1 MRLMGL
7 TVKIDPAKCVACMAC
22 IRACPVEAVQVNEDK
37 VEIAQESCIQ
47 CGLCVPACPHAAIRT
62 HGEPDSVRSLLRRDA
77 PLLILAAEAAV
88 YFYPSTPEQVIN
100 ACFAAGFHAVVPTTL
115 GDELVARE
123 YLRVLGSN
131 GQRTWIRS
139 TSPVVVEYC
148 RRRYPELLS
157 HLVPVA
163 SPVVAAARYLR
174 AVSPGRV
181 AIIYCGAA
189 SPGELPE
196 VHEVIDAAITFDELA
211 QLLRERGARPEE
223 QPPYLTHV
231 TVERRRHISAAGGL
245 PLPLLES
252 ERMSSRRFRKVRGLE
267 NVAALA
273 EAVRNA
279 TPGTRNEGGMAEG
292 LGFVDLMPYDGEVD
306 HPAMGPKTQLFWRRA
321 IAQLAEPSR
330 SPLPVLD
337 NSIDVDLR
345 VEHRPGPPG
354 EPSTEAEITALID
367 REIGR
372 APSGEFWDS
381 RGCGYATCSDFAA
394 AVLRGRASLLM
405 CPQHLHRKYEAAI
418 REAAFD
424 DLTGLYSYRM
434 LRQRLREEIGRC
446 HRTGVPFSLLFL
458 DVDNFKRVNDSYGHT
473 YGNDALRAVAISI
486 KASIRSA
493 DFAARFGGD
502 EFVVILVDAT
512 PDGAFRVADK
522 VRARVAATPI
532 PGPETAIKISVS
544 LGVADIEPRRARTAD
559 PDQILA
565 AADRALYISKRG
577 GGDSVTRAQLE
588 EPE

>member
-1 MRLMGL
+1 
-7 TVKIDPAKCVACMAC
+7 
-22 IRACPVEAVQVNEDK
+22 
-37 VEIAQESCIQ
+37 
-47 CGLCVPACPHAAIRT
+47 VPACPHDAIRT
-62 HGEPDSVRSLLRRDA
+62 YGEPDSVRSLLSRDA
-77 PLLILAAEAAV
+77 PLLILAGEAAV
-88 YFYPSTPEQVIN
+88 HFYPATPEQVVN
-100 ACFAAGFHAVVPTTL
+100 ACFAAGFRAVVPTAL

-123 YLRVLGSN
+123 YLRVLGTN

-163 SPVVAAARYLR
+163 SPVVAAGRYLR
-174 AVSPGRV
+174 AVNPGQV
-181 AIIYCGAA
+181 AIVYCGAA
-189 SPGELPE
+189 SPGDLPE

-211 QLLRERGARPEE
+211 RLLRERGAQPER
-223 QPPYLTHV
+223 QPPYLTHLSA
-231 TVERRRHISAAGGL
+231 ERRRHLSAAGGL

-252 ERMSSRRFRKVRGLE
+252 ERMSSQRFRKVRGLE
-267 NVAALA
+267 NVPALA
-273 EAVRNA
+273 EAVRRV
-279 TPGTRNEGGMAEG
+279 TPERRTDGSGAEG

-321 IAQLAEPSR
+321 IARLAEPAR
-330 SPLPVLD
+330 SPLPVVD
-337 NSIDVDLR
+337 ESIEVDLH
-345 VEHRPGPPG
+345 VEHHPGPTG
-354 EPSTEAEITALID
+354 EPPTEAEIVALID

-381 RGCGYATCSDFAA
+381 RGCGYATCEEFAA

-405 CPQHLHRKYEAAI
+405 CPQHLHRKYEDAV
-418 REAAFD
+418 RQAAFD

-446 HRTGVPFSLLFL
+446 HRTGVPFSLVFL

-473 YGNDALRAVAISI
+473 YGNDALRAVATSI

-502 EFVVILVDAT
+502 EFVIILVDAT
-512 PDGAFRVADK
+512 PDGALRVADK
-522 VRARVAATPI
+522 IRSRVAATPI
-532 PGPETAIKISVS
+532 PGPETAFKISVS
-544 LGVADIEPRRARTAD
+544 VGLADIEPRRARTAE
-559 PDQILA
+559 PDQLLA
-565 AADRALYISKRG
+565 AADRALYTSKRG
-577 GGDSVTRAQLE
+577 GGDSVTRAELE